1 MTRTERASYP
11 RAVIRDRSMS
21 RTGLDNHIRKG
32 GAGRHNWGGIQ
43 DEPKLE
49 LEALSDEE
57 RELAEENEGSIP
69 NGDARGQ
76 DNKKPILSKST
87 SSLSAEELQAAKTI
101 RKNALKKKDID
112 LATIARTSSAVS
124 SSPPPSATDFVAP
137 VC

>member
-76 DNKKPILSKST
+76 VNKNKDNKKPILSKST

-124 SSPPPSATDFVAP
+124 SSPP
-137 VC
+137 